1 MLSHHHKEPPKI
13 VLDLVI
19 LLTEAP
25 TLGFPIQV
33 VIRVVGAEGFG
44 DCGLWVLVGFG
55 FVRVV
60 FGFSVSGFGVVVR
73 VEEAESFRD

>member
-44 DCGLWVLVGFG
+44 DCGLWVLVGLG

-60 FGFSVSGFGVVVR
+60 LASAFPVLGLL
-73 VEEAESFRD
+73 